1 MGYRKMD
8 ELRGSSGTHADVRNV
23 EMQEQVRLI
32 HVTAELPPTVGGV
45 ADYSVILTRRLVKE
59 SSTPVEPVFIR
70 AGRTERR
77 EDPKIE
83 YPVRDLHERTST
95 AALAGTIGQ
104 LEEGAEGAV
113 VVLLEYSGYGY
124 AKRGAP
130 LWLARG
136 LRRVCGQGKIP
147 LVTVFHEISASG
159 PFWSSAFWLAPL
171 QRWISKTLL
180 RLSRAALVNRPH
192 GAKQLKEWSN
202 GSPEISF
209 RSVFSNVGEPEERVP
224 FDDRDRYAVAF
235 GGADEKDTL
244 YAHSDQLR
252 RIFEASGI
260 DRVIDIGTPPKSSPS
275 LPVQHDVLGVQ
286 SAETVG
292 RWLQRARIGLAHRRL
307 DLLPKSGV
315 VVAYLAHGVPP
326 VVLPNGTTE
335 HPPVLSHGRHYVDL
349 KRTGAQR
356 IDWEEVS
363 RHGYAWYQE
372 HAHSQNA
379 ARDVLRAIHQAV

>member
-1 MGYRKMD
+1 MD
-8 ELRGSSGTHADVRNV
+8 ELRGSSGTRADVWHVAMKN
-23 EMQEQVRLI
+23 QVRLI

-59 SSTPVEPVFIR
+59 SSTPVETVFIR

-77 EDPKIE
+77 EDPQAE
-83 YPVRDLHERTST
+83 YPVRDLHGRTST
-95 AALAGTIGQ
+95 AALAETIAQ
-104 LEEGAEGAV
+104 LEEKAKGPA

-130 LWLARG
+130 LWLVRG
-136 LRRVCGQGKIP
+136 LNRVCGEGKIS

-171 QRWISKTLL
+171 QRWISKALL

-192 GAKQLKEWSN
+192 GAKQLQAWSD
-202 GSPEISF
+202 GTTETSF
-209 RSVFSNVGEPEERVP
+209 RPVFSNVGEPEEHVP
-224 FDDRDRYAVAF
+224 FDDRSHYAVAF
-235 GGADEKDTL
+235 SGADEKDTL

-252 RIFEASGI
+252 RIFEANGI
-260 DRVIDIGTPPKSSPS
+260 DRVIDIGAPPKSSPS
-275 LPVQHDVLGVQ
+275 SPVQHDVQGVQ
-286 SAETVG
+286 PAETIG
-292 RWLQRARIGLAHRRL
+292 QWLQRARIGLAYRRL

-315 VVAYLAHGVPP
+315 VAAYLAHGVPP

-349 KRTGAQR
+349 NRNGVQR
-356 IDWEEVS
+356 IDWREVS
-363 RHGYAWYQE
+363 RQGYAWYQE